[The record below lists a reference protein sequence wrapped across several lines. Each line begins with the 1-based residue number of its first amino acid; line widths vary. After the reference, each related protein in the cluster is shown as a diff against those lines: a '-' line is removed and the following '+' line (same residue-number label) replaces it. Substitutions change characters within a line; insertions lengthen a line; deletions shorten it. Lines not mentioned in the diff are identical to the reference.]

1 MALLENKDSM
11 ERNLDLE
18 AKGEF
23 PEDCKKVFHVLQLHS
38 GQIFIIKG
46 TWNPEGNKVSD
57 IYSLNAIPSA
67 SGVTMGISRLDQA
80 PLMAES
86 DGTVKISERVIDL
99 SYFLK
104 QDSTLISRLEEADK
118 IAQAKSSGI
127 VLPQDGNNPGI
138 IR

>member
-1 MALLENKDSM
+1 M
-11 ERNLDLE
+11 
-18 AKGEF
+18 GEF
-23 PEDCKKVFHVLQLHS
+23 LEDCKKVFHVLQLHS

-46 TWNPEGNKVSD
+46 RWNPEGNKVSD
-57 IYSLNAIPSA
+57 IYSLDAIPSP

>member
-1 MALLENKDSM
+1 M

-23 PEDCKKVFHVLQLHS
+23 PEDCKKVFNVLQLHS

-46 TWNPEGNKVSD
+46 RWNPEGNKVSD
-57 IYSLNAIPSA
+57 IYSLDAIPSP

>member
-1 MALLENKDSM
+1 M

-18 AKGEF
+18 EKGVF
-23 PEDCKKVFHVLQLHS
+23 PEDTKKVFHVLQLHS

-46 TWNPEGNKVSD
+46 AWNPEGNRVSD
-57 IYSLNAIPSA
+57 IYSLDAIPSS

-104 QDSTLISRLEEADK
+104 QDSTLIPRFEEADK
-118 IAQAKSSGI
+118 IAQAKRSGI

>member
-1 MALLENKDSM
+1 M
-11 ERNLDLE
+11 
-18 AKGEF
+18 GEF
-23 PEDCKKVFHVLQLHS
+23 LEDRKKVFHVLQLHS

-57 IYSLNAIPSA
+57 IYSLNAIPSS

-104 QDSTLISRLEEADK
+104 QDSTLIPRLEEADK